1 MAGRVCR
8 REGSHRA
15 LDTVERPHAPTAKLA
30 TSTCAW
36 VSGYRWFWMAIQRLA
51 CMRMRVW
58 RSPEIE
64 LTDCT
69 LVEEWCLPAAAQT
82 KLKDA

>member
-1 MAGRVCR
+1 
-8 REGSHRA
+8 
-15 LDTVERPHAPTAKLA
+15 
-30 TSTCAW
+30 